1 MHLRKLVFLAL
12 IVLALPLA
20 VWAQSSSS
28 EPVDGGVIE
37 YGETVDAELSSDAPA
52 IAYTFTGEEGTS
64 VTMTMIS
71 EDFDTYLTLLDED
84 GAELS
89 SDDDSAGNL
98 DSRIGPFSLPADGDY
113 TVVAQSYAFRNG
125 SGSASGDFTLTLDT
139 FETEVIEY
147 GETIN
152 GTLTTTAL
160 EALYFFTG
168 SEGDSIIIRLSSD
181 DFDSYLTLSDPG
193 GFELISNDD
202 SGGNLNSLIGP
213 YTLPQT
219 GEYMITAR
227 SLSGSSTG
235 NYVLDFERAEI
246 SALEFDETVTVDFD
260 DLNSIAY
267 FTFDAN
273 AGDVVD
279 VEVDGDVD
287 TNLTLNDIYNYQ
299 LAYDE
304 DGGRGNN
311 PELFGVVLGDSG
323 TYTLLLQAPFGG
335 EGSVEL
341 TMTRAEVPSLNDG
354 AQTINFGSSRQ
365 TSTLLYTG
373 EAGETVRLNVSAG
386 GGNMASPSVEVA
398 QDGVS
403 VTYVSASTVEGLSV
417 IFTVPSDGDLLIT
430 VSEYSYVNLSLEISI
445 SSAE

>member
-52 IAYTFTGEEGTS
+52 IAYTFTGEEGMS

-147 GETIN
+147 GETIE

-304 DGGRGNN
+304 DGGRRNN

>member
-20 VWAQSSSS
+20 VWAQG
-28 EPVDGGVIE
+28 EPVDGGAIE
-37 YGETVDAELSSDAPA
+37 YGQTVDGELSEDAPA
-52 IAYTFTGEEGTS
+52 ITYTFTGEEGTS
-64 VTMTMIS
+64 ITVTLIS

-89 SDDDSAGNL
+89 ADDDSAGNL

-147 GETIN
+147 GETIE
-152 GTLTTTAL
+152 GALTANAL
-160 EALYFFTG
+160 EALYFFSG
-168 SEGDSIIIRLSSD
+168 AEGDSVIIRLSSD

-213 YTLPQT
+213 YILPQT
-219 GEYMITAR
+219 GDYMITAR

-235 NYVLDFERAEI
+235 NYVLDFERAEV
-246 SALEFDETVTVDFD
+246 SALEFDETTTVNFD
-260 DLNSIAY
+260 DSNSVAY
-267 FTFDAN
+267 FTFESN

-279 VEVDGDVD
+279 VVVAGDVD
-287 TNLTLNDIYNYQ
+287 TNLTLNDTYNYQ

-304 DGGRGNN
+304 DGGSGVN
-311 PELFGVVLGDSG
+311 PELIGIVLNQAG

-335 EGSVEL
+335 EGSVDL
-341 TMTRAEVPSLNDG
+341 TLTRGVVPSLNDG
-354 AQTINFGSSRQ
+354 PQTVTFGSSRQ
-365 TSTLLYTG
+365 TSTLVYTG
-373 EAGETVRLNVSAG
+373 EAGDTVRLTVSIG
-386 GGNMASPSVEVA
+386 GGNAGSPSVDVS
-398 QDGVS
+398 QNGTS
-403 VTYVSASTVEGLSV
+403 VTYISSSAVEGLSV
-417 IFTVPSDGDLLIT
+417 IFTVPSDGDLLVT
-430 VSEYSYVNLSLEISI
+430 LSEYSYVNLSLEVSI